1 MNRQFRSD
9 NPRRLQLLR
18 DQQPP
23 GKNGIDFVEITSLDQ
38 RSLRV
43 VCVHPVSGIT
53 RANVRFDGG
62 VRITGIALA
71 AEPVL
76 NGREIRLKVEQ
87 PGDFSWYTLS
97 LIDPADPDAPAPG
110 FDICLST
117 ININFKAGCPSEFDC
132 ADVHDCPPAM
142 PPEPR
147 LDYLAKDYESFR
159 RLMLDRM
166 AQLVPG
172 FTERSPADFT
182 VALVETLAYVGDHL
196 SYTQDAVATEAYLG
210 TARRRTSL
218 RRHARLLDYALHDG
232 CNARAFVSFEVDAA
246 AEAQTIPAGT
256 PLLATAGEGTP
267 VRRRDVLDDLPQPG
281 IEVFETLHDL
291 VLHAAHGRIA
301 IHDFADPA
309 YCLPHGTTAAALVN
323 TPALALAP
331 GDVLILEEV
340 LSPTTGLAADLDA
353 SHRHLVRLI
362 AVTSGHDDLTGT
374 DLLLIEWH
382 ADDALPFPLCVS
394 HEFEVGG
401 AIVKQAIAVA
411 RGNVV
416 LADHGLTRPW
426 RALAPDTV
434 GDGGTPALRRPY
446 RPRLPES
453 ESDLAFA
460 EPYDHDVATNTTRP
474 LSAARVLTQDA
485 RRARPA
491 DMKLLADDPAQ
502 FGDQPDATEAAW
514 TPQRDLLASER
525 FAREF
530 VVETEND
537 GSAWLRF
544 GDNRFGAAP
553 VAGERLL
560 ARYRLGGGTKGNVGA
575 EALGVLVSD
584 DATLMLGVKSL
595 RNPLPAQ
602 GGAEPETLDAI
613 RLNAPEAFR
622 TQERAVTADDYARA
636 AERHPDVQR
645 AAARL
650 RWTGSW
656 YTVFLMLDR
665 RGGRPVDSEFKATMR
680 DFIERFR
687 LAGYDLEFSDPVH
700 VPLDIR
706 LQICVAPGYFAAD
719 VKAALIVAFSAGIDA
734 HGQLGFFHPDR
745 YTFGTPLYL
754 SAVVATAM
762 AVAGVASV
770 DVRRF
775 QRWGRNAHG
784 ELAAGVI
791 EASALEVLRA
801 DGDLNFPE
809 NGQISFIVEGGS

>member
-18 DQQPP
+18 DQNPV
-23 GKNGIDFVEITSLDQ
+23 GKNGIDFVEITSVDQ

-43 VCVHPVSGIT
+43 VCVHPVSAIG
-53 RANVRFDGG
+53 RANVRIEGG
-62 VRITGIALA
+62 VRVTGIALA
-71 AEPVL
+71 AEPVI

-87 PGDFSWYTLS
+87 AGDFSWYTLS
-97 LIDPADPDAPAPG
+97 LIDPADAEAPAPG

-117 ININFKAGCPSEFDC
+117 IRINFKAGCPSEFDC
-132 ADVHDCPPAM
+132 ADLHDCPPVT

-147 LDYLAKDYESFR
+147 LDYLAKDYDSFR

-166 AQLVPG
+166 SQLVPG
-172 FTERSPADFT
+172 FAERSPADFT

-196 SYTQDAVATEAYLG
+196 SYTQDAAATEAYLG

-218 RRHARLLDYALHDG
+218 RRHARLLDYPLHDG
-232 CNARAFVSFEVDAA
+232 CNARVFVTAAVDAD
-246 AEAQTIPAGT
+246 AEAKTIPAGT
-256 PLLATAGEGTP
+256 ALLAAAGAGDP
-267 VRRRDVLDDLPQPG
+267 VRRTDLLDQLPLPG
-281 IEVFETLHDL
+281 IEVFETLHDQ
-291 VLHAAHGRIA
+291 VLHAAHSEIA

-309 YCLPHGTTAAALVN
+309 YCLPRGTTAAALVD
-323 TPALALAP
+323 TPALALAA

-340 LSPTTGLAADLDA
+340 LSPTTGKVADLDA
-353 SHRHLVRLI
+353 SHRHPVRLT
-362 AVTSGHDDLTGT
+362 AVSPGHDDLTNT
-374 DLLLIEWH
+374 DLLLINWH
-382 ADDALPFPLCVS
+382 NEDALPFPLCVS
-394 HEFEVGG
+394 HEFEIGG
-401 AIVKQAIAVA
+401 ALVKQAIAVA

-426 RALAPDTV
+426 QTMEPPEV
-434 GDGGTPALRRPY
+434 GDGGTASLRLPY
-446 RPRLPES
+446 RPRLKES
-453 ESDLAFA
+453 GLAFA
-460 EPYDHDVATNTTRP
+460 EPYDHDVATDTQQP
-474 LSAARVLTQDA
+474 LSASRVLTQEP

-491 DMKLLADDPAQ
+491 NMMLLADDSSL
-502 FGDQPDATEAAW
+502 FGDQPDPNETPW
-514 TPQRDLLASER
+514 TPQRDLLGSER

-544 GDNRFGAAP
+544 GDNQFGAAP
-553 VAGERLL
+553 ITGQRLL
-560 ARYRLGGGTKGNVGA
+560 SRYRLGGGPQGNVGA
-575 EALGVLVSD
+575 EAISALISD
-584 DATLMLGVKSL
+584 DANLMLGITSL

-622 TQERAVTADDYARA
+622 TQERAVTTDDYARA

-665 RGGRPVDSEFKATMR
+665 RNGKPVDAEFKATMR
-680 DFIERFR
+680 AFLERFR
-687 LAGYDLEFSDPVH
+687 LAGYDFEFADPVH
-700 VPLDIR
+700 VPLDIQ
-706 LQICVAPGYFAAD
+706 LQICVASGYFAAD
-719 VKAALIVAFSAGIDA
+719 VKAALLEAFTASVDR
-734 HGQLGFFHPDR
+734 HGRPGFFHPDG

-754 SAVVATAM
+754 SAVVARAM

-770 DVRRF
+770 DIRRF
-775 QRWGRNAHG
+775 QRWGRSAKG

-791 EASALEVLRA
+791 TADQLEVLRA

>member
-18 DQQPP
+18 DQQPV
-23 GKNGIDFVEITSLDQ
+23 GKNGIDFVEITSVDQ

-43 VCVHPVSGIT
+43 VCVHPVSGIG
-53 RANVRFDGG
+53 RANVRIEGG
-62 VRITGIALA
+62 VRVTGITLA
-71 AEPVL
+71 AEPVI

-87 PGDFSWYTLS
+87 AGDFSWYTLS
-97 LIDPADPDAPAPG
+97 LIDPADAEAPAPG

-117 ININFKAGCPSEFDC
+117 IRISFKAGCPSEFDC
-132 ADVHDCPPAM
+132 ADVSDCPPVT

-147 LDYLAKDYESFR
+147 LEYLAKDYDSFR

-166 AQLVPG
+166 AQLVPD
-172 FTERSPADFT
+172 FSERSPADFT

-218 RRHARLLDYALHDG
+218 RRHARLLDYPLHDG
-232 CNARAFVSFEVDAA
+232 CNARVFVTVAVDAN
-246 AEAQTIPAGT
+246 AEAKAIPAGSA
-256 PLLATAGEGTP
+256 LLAAAGEGAP
-267 VRRRDVLDDLPQPG
+267 VRRTDLLDQLPLPG
-281 IEVFETLHDL
+281 VEVFETLHDQ
-291 VLHAAHGRIA
+291 VLHAAHSEIA
-301 IHDFADPA
+301 LHDFADPA
-309 YCLPHGTTAAALVN
+309 YCLPRGTTAAALVN

-340 LSPTTGLAADLDA
+340 LSPTTGKVADLDA
-353 SHRHLVRLI
+353 SHRHPVRLT
-362 AVTSGHDDLTGT
+362 AVSPGHDDLTNT
-374 DLLLIEWH
+374 DLLLINWH
-382 ADDALPFPLCVS
+382 ADDALPFTLCVS
-394 HEFEVGG
+394 HEFEIGG
-401 AIVKQAIAVA
+401 ALVKQAIAVA

-426 RALAPDTV
+426 QALEPALV
-434 GDGGTPALRRPY
+434 GDGGTPALRLSY
-446 RPRLPES
+446 RPRLKES
-453 ESDLAFA
+453 GLAFA
-460 EPYDHDVATNTTRP
+460 EPYDHDQAIALP
-474 LSAARVLTQDA
+474 LSASRVLAQEP

-491 DMKLLADDPAQ
+491 DIMLLADDSSL
-502 FGDQPDATEAAW
+502 FGDQPDPSETPW
-514 TPQRDLLASER
+514 TPQRDLLGSER

-544 GDNRFGAAP
+544 GDNQFGAAP
-553 VAGERLL
+553 ITGQRLL
-560 ARYRLGGGTKGNVGA
+560 AQYRLGGGPQGNVGA
-575 EALGVLVSD
+575 EAISALISD
-584 DATLMLGVKSL
+584 DANLMLGIKSL

-622 TQERAVTADDYARA
+622 TQERAVTTDDYARA

-656 YTVFLMLDR
+656 YTVFLMVDR
-665 RGGRPVDSEFKATMR
+665 REGKPVDAAFKATLR
-680 DFIERFR
+680 AFLERFR
-687 LAGYDLEFSDPVH
+687 LAGYDFEFADPVH
-700 VPLDIR
+700 VPLDIQ
-706 LQICVAPGYFAAD
+706 LQICVASGYFAAD
-719 VKAALIVAFSAGIDA
+719 VKSALISAFTASVDR
-734 HGQLGFFHPDR
+734 HGRPGFFHPDR

-770 DVRRF
+770 DIRRF
-775 QRWGRNAHG
+775 QRLGRSARG

-791 EASALEVLRA
+791 TASPLEVLRA
-801 DGDLNFPE
+801 NGDPNFPE
-809 NGQISFIVEGGS
+809 NGQITFIVEGGS